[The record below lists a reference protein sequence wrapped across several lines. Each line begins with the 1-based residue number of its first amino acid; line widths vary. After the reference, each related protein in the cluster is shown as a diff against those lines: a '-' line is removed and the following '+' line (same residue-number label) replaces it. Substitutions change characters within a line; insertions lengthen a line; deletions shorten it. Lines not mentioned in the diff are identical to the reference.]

1 MQNTLI
7 RIFTIYLVGIT
18 GIWKAIPVGL
28 ALKSHPMEIGAFT
41 ALGSITTVYIL
52 FYFGEHVKRWV
63 TKKWSKEKLESQKGK
78 FTKIMDKY
86 GIVGIGVICPGPFGP
101 ITSIIVGLLVVKQ
114 TSRLMP
120 YLVIGIIF
128 WSFALTWFAV
138 SGFKLLQIFFQ

>member
-7 RIFTIYLVGIT
+7 RILTIYLVGIT
-18 GIWKAIPVGL
+18 GIWKAIPVGI
-28 ALKSHPMEIGAFT
+28 ALKSHPIEIATFT
-41 ALGSITTVYIL
+41 SLGSITTVFIL
-52 FYFGEHVKRWV
+52 YYFGDKVKGWV
-63 TKKWSKEKLESQKGK
+63 TKKWSQEKLESRKGR

-86 GIVGIGVICPGPFGP
+86 GIIGIGVICPGPFGP

-120 YLVIGIIF
+120 YLVIGIII

-138 SGFKLLQIFFQ
+138 SGFKILQQFFA

>member
-1 MQNTLI
+1 MENSLL
-7 RIFTIYLVGIT
+7 RMVSIYLVGIT
-18 GIWKAIPVGL
+18 GIWKAIPVGI
-28 ALKSHPMEIGAFT
+28 ALKSHPVEIASFT

-52 FYFGEHVKRWV
+52 YYFGESVKRWV
-63 TKKWSKEKLESQKGK
+63 ARKWSKEKLEKNKGR

-86 GIVGIGVICPGPFGP
+86 GIIGIGIICPGPFGP

-128 WSFALTWFAV
+128 WSFVLTWFAV
-138 SGFKLLQIFFQ
+138 SGFRLVQNLFV

>member
-7 RIFTIYLVGIT
+7 RIFTIYIVGIT
-18 GIWKAIPVGL
+18 GIWKAIPVGI
-28 ALKSHPMEIGAFT
+28 ALKSHPLEIATFT

-52 FYFGEHVKRWV
+52 YYFGERVKRWV
-63 TKKWSKEKLESQKGK
+63 MKRWSKEKLESRKGK

-86 GIVGIGVICPGPFGP
+86 GIIGVGIISPGPFGP
-101 ITSIIVGLLVVKQ
+101 ITSIIVGLLIVKQ

-128 WSFALTWFAV
+128 WSFLITWLAV
-138 SGFKLLQIFFQ
+138 SGFNMIKGWF

>member
-18 GIWKAIPVGL
+18 GIWKAIPVGI
-28 ALKSHPMEIGAFT
+28 ALKSHPVEIATFT

-52 FYFGEHVKRWV
+52 YYFGERVKRWV
-63 TKKWSKEKLESQKGK
+63 MKRWSKEKLESRKGK

-86 GIVGIGVICPGPFGP
+86 GIIGVGIISPGPFGP
-101 ITSIIVGLLVVKQ
+101 ITSIIVGLLIVKQ

-120 YLVIGIIF
+120 YLVTGIIF
-128 WSFALTWFAV
+128 WSFLITWLAV
-138 SGFKLLQIFFQ
+138 SGFNMIKGWF

>member
-1 MQNTLI
+1 MVS
-7 RIFTIYLVGIT
+7 IYLVGIT
-18 GIWKAIPVGL
+18 GIWKAIPVGI
-28 ALKSHPMEIGAFT
+28 ALKSHPVEIASFT

-52 FYFGEHVKRWV
+52 FYFGESVKRWV
-63 TKKWSKEKLESQKGK
+63 ARKWSKEKLEKKKGR

-86 GIVGIGVICPGPFGP
+86 GIIGIGIICPGPFGP
-101 ITSIIVGLLVVKQ
+101 ITSIIVGLLVVKK

-138 SGFKLLQIFFQ
+138 SGFRLVQNLFV